1 MCKLHKASVNQEGA
15 RRDRMISA
23 SLMFRRTGSG
33 TRRKMEKKNVI
44 YIHTH
49 DSGRILSP
57 YGYKVPT
64 PNLEHFSRESAVF
77 RNAYCVSPTCSPSRA
92 SMLTGTY
99 PHQNGMLG
107 LAQRGFTLDSQKHLA
122 GWLGGRGYRTV
133 LCGIQ
138 HEAGWY
144 LDVGNAAGA
153 LGYQEVLT
161 AQPGNR
167 RQEDMGEWD
176 RENALKVCRWL
187 ENYDGKAPF
196 FLSYGMYST
205 HRRFPDRIDK
215 DICPDYA
222 VPPYP
227 VPDSQATR
235 KDFAGYLMSVRGA
248 DRCFG
253 LVADSLKA
261 QGLWENT
268 IVIFTTDH
276 GIANPFA
283 KCTLFDSG
291 TGVALM
297 LRVPKSKS
305 EGRVIDSLVSHLD
318 VFPTLCGLLGEEE
331 PDWLEGKSLVPLLE
345 GTGQEVREAVFGE
358 MNFHTSYEPARSVRT
373 RRYKYIRYYDET
385 YLSINQSNMDESI
398 TKDYFM
404 NRGLKNQRKQAE
416 ALYDLVYDP
425 GERRNVAEEG
435 EYVHI
440 LKEMRDRLACFQ
452 ERTQDPLLLGE
463 IPIKNHWK
471 VNKKECIK
479 ASSADPADYVSTG
492 RREACRQTPEEEMK

>member
-1 MCKLHKASVNQEGA
+1 MEGK
-15 RRDRMISA
+15 R
-23 SLMFRRTGSG
+23 
-33 TRRKMEKKNVI
+33 NVI

-64 PNLEHFSRESAVF
+64 PKLECFSKKAAVF

-99 PHQNGMLG
+99 PHQNGMMG
-107 LAQRGFTLDSQKHLA
+107 LAQRGFTLDYKKHLA
-122 GWLGGRGYRTV
+122 AYLSGHGYRTV

-138 HEAGWY
+138 HEGGWY
-144 LDVGNAAGA
+144 LDLGNAAQA
-153 LGYQEVLT
+153 LGYQEELT
-161 AQPGNR
+161 AGPGKR

-176 RENALKVCRWL
+176 RENALRVCKWL
-187 ENYDGKAPF
+187 ESYGGQDPF
-196 FLSYGMYST
+196 FLSYGMYAT
-205 HRRFPDRIDK
+205 HRRFPDWIDK

-227 VPDSQATR
+227 VPDSQETR
-235 KDFAGYLMSVRGA
+235 RDFAGYLMSVRGA
-248 DRCFG
+248 DQCFG
-253 LVADSLKA
+253 LVADCLKDR
-261 QGLWENT
+261 GLWENT

-283 KCTLFDSG
+283 KCTLFDTG

-297 LRVPKSKS
+297 LRIPGGGS
-305 EGRVIDSLVSHLD
+305 GRVIDSLVSHLD
-318 VFPTLCGLLGEEE
+318 VFPTLCGLLGMEE
-331 PDWLEGKSLVPLLE
+331 PDWLEGKSLIPLLE
-345 GTGQEVREAVFGE
+345 GTAEQVREEVFGE

-373 RRYKYIRYYDET
+373 CRHKYIRYYDES
-385 YLSINQSNMDESI
+385 YLGLNQSNIDESL

-404 NRGLKNQRKQAE
+404 NRGLSGQVKQAE

-425 GERRNVAEEG
+425 GERHNLAGKTEYDGILRKMRN
-435 EYVHI
+435 
-440 LKEMRDRLACFQ
+440 KLAHFQ
-452 ERTQDPLLLGE
+452 EQTRDPLLHGD
-463 IPIKNHWK
+463 IPIQAHWK

-479 ASSADPADYVSTG
+479 ASSCDPEDYVSPGG
-492 RREACRQTPEEEMK
+492 RQAIRNQTQEEMI